1 MASTT
6 KQTEPKKKRGR
17 PRALDELEPF
27 HVRVGTDQRARWRA
41 SVAACAVAGFEER
54 DESKW
59 TRSGLDRWA
68 EICDVAIRAGIA
80 PSELVARMLQQHER
94 SALLVA
100 QLEADQATR
109 ALTVEEDRIFRALAP
124 AAWEQASWAGA
135 LTLPPSKR
143 RPK

>member
-1 MASTT
+1 MASTA
-6 KQTEPKKKRGR
+6 KQIEPRKKRGR
-17 PRALDELEPF
+17 PRSLDELEPF

-59 TRSGLDRWA
+59 TRSGLDQWA
-68 EICDVAIRAGIA
+68 EICEVAIRSGVA
-80 PSELVARMLQQHER
+80 PGELVARMLQQHER

-100 QLEADQATR
+100 QLETDQATR

-124 AAWEQASWAGA
+124 AAWERASWAGV
-135 LTLPPSKR
+135 LTLPPTKR
-143 RPK
+143 RAK